1 MDFAQKILSS
11 PSLVWILAAIGFYLI
26 NIFMGLF
33 IGFQEKTVQ
42 NLKIHKYFFYSIAFC
57 LIYFLI
63 MNQIHHEN
71 MWVDYAVVFYVLA
84 FVPFSKR
91 WDILVHAIIAAV
103 GFTLLPL
110 LIVIQI

>member
-11 PSLVWILAAIGFYLI
+11 PSLVWILAAMGFYLI

-33 IGFQEKTVQ
+33 IGFQKKTVQ

-71 MWVDYAVVFYVLA
+71 MWVDYA
-84 FVPFSKR
+84 
-91 WDILVHAIIAAV
+91 AV
-103 GFTLLPL
+103 SYTHLTLPTNRE
-110 LIVIQI
+110 V